1 MNIFTLTESKRTPE
15 VIFNLESS
23 ELTFNGISIPED
35 VQLFYSPLLSW
46 IEVNKSDLSTNSNPL
61 TVKFNFNYFNSV
73 SLKFIVS
80 LLKYLITI
88 KGYDKL
94 HIIWF
99 YDKDDE
105 DMLETAKD
113 ISSILNVSFEYSL
126 R

>member
-15 VIFNLESS
+15 VVFNLESS
-23 ELTFNGISIPED
+23 ELIFNGVSIPED
-35 VQLFYSPLLSW
+35 VQLFYSPLFSW
-46 IEVNKSDLSTNSNPL
+46 IEVNKLDLIKNSNPL
-61 TVKFNFNYFNSV
+61 IVKFNFKYFNSV

-88 KGYDKL
+88 KGYEKL

-113 ISSILNVSFEYSL
+113 ISSILNIPIEYSL